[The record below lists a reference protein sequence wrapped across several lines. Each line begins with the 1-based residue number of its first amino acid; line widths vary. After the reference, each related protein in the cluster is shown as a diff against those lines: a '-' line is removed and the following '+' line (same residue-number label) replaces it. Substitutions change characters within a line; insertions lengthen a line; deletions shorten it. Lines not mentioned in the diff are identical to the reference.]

1 LKLLFVIKSLN
12 VVGGGAERV
21 LVDVANGL
29 VARGHQVKVL
39 TFDPPGEAFYRL
51 DPRIERTDT
60 GIGQPGR
67 PTPRLGFLK
76 NIPRIRRA
84 VIEKKVDLVI
94 AFMHSTYVPLAL
106 ALLGTRTRVVF
117 SEHSDGAHYDE
128 RPLQRALVRLG
139 DRLAIAKTVPSA
151 PLREEHPPTLRGKV
165 HVMPNAVDLAAFT
178 QRGQEAPRHP
188 PELVTI
194 GRFMAEK
201 NHTELLQAFARVAPR
216 FPEWTLKMIGEG
228 ELRPELEA
236 EIARLGLQHRVSM
249 PGVTRDVASEYA
261 GASFVA
267 LPSLYESFG
276 LVAAE
281 ALASSRAV
289 LAFNCCVGIAEM
301 VRNEFNGLLVSAA
314 GDRVA
319 NLAAGLER
327 LMADASLR
335 SRLGV
340 AGPASV
346 SGYALEGVLNAW
358 EAFLIQL
365 DQDGGLHGRHQDSSE
380 QGRSDDRLLRR

>member
-29 VARGHQVKVL
+29 VARGHEVKVL
-39 TFDPPGEAFYRL
+39 TFDPPGEAFYGL

-67 PTPRLGFLK
+67 STPRLGFVM

-84 VIEKKVDLVI
+84 VVEKKVDLVI
-94 AFMHSTYVPLAL
+94 AFMHSTYVPVAA
-106 ALLGTRTRVVF
+106 ALLGTGTRLVF
-117 SEHSDGAHYDE
+117 SEHIDAAHYAG
-128 RPLQRALVRLG
+128 RPFQRMLVRLG

-151 PLREEHPPTLRGKV
+151 PLREEHPPAARRKV
-165 HVMPNAVDLAAFT
+165 HVMPNAVDLATFM
-178 QRGQEAPRHP
+178 QRGREAPRQP
-188 PELVTI
+188 PVLLTI
-194 GRFMAEK
+194 GRFMAQK
-201 NHTELLQAFARVAPR
+201 NHIELLQAFARLAPQ
-216 FPEWTLKMIGEG
+216 FPDWTLRIVGEG
-228 ELRPELEA
+228 ELRPQLEA
-236 EIARLGLQHRVSM
+236 EIARLGLQERAVL

-261 GASFVA
+261 AASFVV

-289 LAFNCCVGIAEM
+289 LAFDSCVGVAEM
-301 VRNEFNGLLVSAA
+301 VRDEVNGLLVSAS

-319 NLAAGLER
+319 DLAAGLAR
-327 LMADASLR
+327 LMQDAALR
-335 SRLGV
+335 SRLGA

-346 SGYALEGVLNAW
+346 SRYALEGVLNAW
-358 EAFLIQL
+358 EALLVQL
-365 DQDGGLHGRHQDSSE
+365 DQHGGLRGRHQDSSE
-380 QGRSDDRLLRR
+380 SGRSDDRLLRR